1 MFFARCLVFFRMR
14 KNALKMSRKPHHFSI
29 HNILEKLKHSEQM
42 PRLCIA
48 VSVCT
53 VNMRKR
59 KCRMAR
65 KPRGIVCNLQRC
77 VYLRLD
83 FSARCLR
90 IPAFIMADAEP

>member
-14 KNALKMSRKPHHFSI
+14 KNALKMSRKPLHFSI

-53 VNMRKR
+53 VNM
-59 KCRMAR
+59 
-65 KPRGIVCNLQRC
+65 
-77 VYLRLD
+77 
-83 FSARCLR
+83 
-90 IPAFIMADAEP
+90 

>member
-1 MFFARCLVFFRMR
+1 MR
-14 KNALKMSRKPHHFSI
+14 HALKMSRKPLHFSI

>member
-1 MFFARCLVFFRMR
+1 MPYVFCKMPCVFSHAE
-14 KNALKMSRKPHHFSI
+14 NALKMSRKPLHFSI

-59 KCRMAR
+59 KCRMA
-65 KPRGIVCNLQRC
+65 
-77 VYLRLD
+77 
-83 FSARCLR
+83 
-90 IPAFIMADAEP
+90 